1 MKGDFVTAQ
10 IMHGQTNALV
20 KNIMAQMGIDD
31 PEEAI
36 RRMNSR
42 EWVVRQLDLLKQV
55 AKTSVSGVKRFCA
68 QDHLKQANVGWMG
81 DSFKELFL
89 DKVEEDVGAGTI
101 VVHCLEKTSLNAP
114 IMAELGERAELQLA
128 HFFELLKAQSK
139 GEEGNL
145 LVDGYVNIAYIRGT
159 NGNLWAVYARW
170 YSDGGDWRVLAYS
183 VEGPRRWRG
192 GDRVLSRDS

>member
-55 AKTSVSGVKRFCA
+55 AKISVSGVKRFCA

-81 DSFKELFL
+81 DNFKGLFL

-101 VVHCLEKTSLNAP
+101 AVHCLEKTSLDAP

-139 GEEGNL
+139 REEGNL
-145 LVDGYVNIAYIRGT
+145 LVNGYVNIAYIRGT
-159 NGNLWAVYARW
+159 DGNLWAMSARW
-170 YSDGGDWRVLAYS
+170 RSGRGCWRVRAGSVGGPDGWADGG
-183 VEGPRRWRG
+183 
-192 GDRVLSRDS
+192 RVLSRDS